1 MPAYPQSPLSRIEA
15 AEILLEIRYGRRER
29 SREGTVELELERSS
43 SRPIVVVQADD
54 RMCGEG
60 AAKEGPRGGAVWALR
75 LRATTKK
82 SVKLAG

>member
-1 MPAYPQSPLSRIEA
+1 M
-15 AEILLEIRYGRRER
+15 
-29 SREGTVELELERSS
+29 ELELERSS